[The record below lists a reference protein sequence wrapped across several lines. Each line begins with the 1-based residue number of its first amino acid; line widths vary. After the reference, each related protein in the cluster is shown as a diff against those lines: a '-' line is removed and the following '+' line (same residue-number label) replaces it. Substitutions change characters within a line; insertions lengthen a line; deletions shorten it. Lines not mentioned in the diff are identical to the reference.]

1 MYPQTTNK
9 LPDNYYELDPITQRE
24 IRKQRGITQAAD
36 SAQFEKNKAAAESLY
51 AGLGG
56 NSVPSGSTF
65 DKTDTATLENS
76 NPDPRMNDLA
86 AQVDALYAPQ
96 HKHNKDEAIVAGVY
110 DDLNNKTDPEVA
122 DDIERDTPLPEQ
134 EPQTDEEEDNKG
146 THLFSNNPA
155 INTVSVTKKLD
166 GETAETLRQANGGS
180 TLGAREEVG
189 NLVKTIND
197 QPTRH
202 QFEKQK
208 IATTAAVENAGFD
221 VDDKTE
227 ARVNKLTTVAAIDAA
242 VEEQKTGTD
251 TMNEQNARDHGK
263 LLNRHESYKLVCA
276 ALGEELLDSVKN
288 GEMTFDDIK
297 QADPLIAQRVSDY
310 NDGIFTAHDAAASD
324 ATIDDLAMIGELIN
338 RSPAMQELIRNKDA
352 AKQQTEEQPAT
363 HNAQPH
369 TLNKDDKN
377 KGEMPAQNHSN
388 VFETSSHRSFAKKPA
403 HTPLQKNTK
412 TTNTLLGREQ
422 HVSWR

>member
-1 MYPQTTNK
+1 MTLMPPNGRD
-9 LPDNYYELDPITQRE
+9 LSPDQLRALEMGPRRKGYDKTATQ
-24 IRKQRGITQAAD
+24 QQA
-36 SAQFEKNKAAAESLY
+36 ENKAAVNSLY

-56 NSVPSGSTF
+56 NSAPSSTF
-65 DKTDTATLENS
+65 DKTDNATTPES
-76 NPDPRMNDLA
+76 SDPRMNNLA
-86 AQVDALYAPQ
+86 AQVGALYKP
-96 HKHNKDEAIVAGVY
+96 HNEAEAIVAGVY
-110 DDLNNKTDPEVA
+110 DDLNNKTDPKVA
-122 DDIERDTPLPEQ
+122 DDIDRNTPLPEQ
-134 EPQTDEEEDNKG
+134 EPATDKEEDAKG
-146 THLFSNNPA
+146 THFFSNNPA
-155 INTVSVTKKLD
+155 INPVSVTKKLD
-166 GETAETLRQANGGS
+166 GDTAEILRQANGGS

-189 NLVKTIND
+189 NLIKTINY
-197 QPTRH
+197 QPTKH

-208 IATTAAVENAGFD
+208 TATTAAVENAGFN

-263 LLNRHESYKLVCA
+263 LLNHHESYKLVCA

-310 NDGIFTAHDAAASD
+310 NDGIFAAHDAAASD
-324 ATIDDLAMIGELIN
+324 ATIDDLVMIGELIN
-338 RSPAMQELIRNKDA
+338 RSPAMQELIRNKDE

-369 TLNKDDKN
+369 TPNKDDKN
-377 KGEMPAQNHSN
+377 KGKMPTQNHSN
-388 VFETSSHRSFAKKPA
+388 VFESSSHRSFAKKSENAP
-403 HTPLQKNTK
+403 TQKNTK
-412 TTNTLLGREQ
+412 TTSTLLGREQ
-422 HVSWR
+422 RVSLR

>member
-24 IRKQRGITQAAD
+24 IRERLGVTQEAD

-56 NSVPSGSTF
+56 NSAPSGTTF
-65 DKTDTATLENS
+65 DKIDTATPENS
-76 NPDPRMNDLA
+76 NPRDDLA
-86 AQVDALYAPQ
+86 RQVNALYKPYNEA
-96 HKHNKDEAIVAGVY
+96 EAIVADVY
-110 DDLNNKTDPEVA
+110 DDLNNKTNPEVA
-122 DDIERDTPLPEQ
+122 DDIDRDTPLPEQ
-134 EPQTDEEEDNKG
+134 EPATDKEEDNKG

-166 GETAETLRQANGGS
+166 GDTAETLRQANGGS

-208 IATTAAVENAGFD
+208 TATTAAVENAGFN

-251 TMNEQNARDHGK
+251 TTNRQNTPGHGK
-263 LLNRHESYKLVCA
+263 LLNRHESYELVCA

-310 NDGIFTAHDAAASD
+310 NDGIFAAHDAAASD

-338 RSPAMQELIRNKDA
+338 RSPAMQELIRNKDE
-352 AKQQTEEQPAT
+352 AKRQTEEQPAT

-369 TLNKDDKN
+369 TPNKDDKN
-377 KGEMPAQNHSN
+377 KGDMPMQNHSN
-388 VFETSSHRSFAKKPA
+388 VFVETSSHRSFAKKPENA
-403 HTPLQKNTK
+403 PTQRNTK
-412 TTNTLLGREQ
+412 TTSTLLGSEQ
-422 HVSWR
+422 RVSW

>member
-1 MYPQTTNK
+1 MTLVPPNGRD
-9 LPDNYYELDPITQRE
+9 LSPDQLWALKMEQRRKGYDKTATQ
-24 IRKQRGITQAAD
+24 QQA
-36 SAQFEKNKAAAESLY
+36 ENEAAVNSLY

-56 NSVPSGSTF
+56 NSAPSSTF
-65 DKTDTATLENS
+65 DKTDNATTPES
-76 NPDPRMNDLA
+76 SDPRMNNLA
-86 AQVDALYAPQ
+86 AQVGALYKP
-96 HKHNKDEAIVAGVY
+96 HNEAEAIVAGVY

-146 THLFSNNPA
+146 THFFSNNPA

-208 IATTAAVENAGFD
+208 TATTAAVENAGFN

-263 LLNRHESYKLVCA
+263 LLNHHESYELVCA

-297 QADPLIAQRVSDY
+297 QADPGIAQRVSNY
-310 NDGIFTAHDAAASD
+310 NNGIFTAHDAAASD
-324 ATIDDLAMIGELIN
+324 ATIDDLAMIGDLIN
-338 RSPAMQELIRNKDA
+338 HSPAMQELIRNKDK

-363 HNAQPH
+363 HNARPH
-369 TLNKDDKN
+369 TPNKYNKN
-377 KGEMPAQNHSN
+377 TGNMPTQNHSN
-388 VFETSSHRSFAKKPA
+388 VFESSYRRSFAKKPENA
-403 HTPLQKNTK
+403 PTQKNTK
-412 TTNTLLGREQ
+412 TTSTFLGSGQR
-422 HVSWR
+422 VSWH

>member
-56 NSVPSGSTF
+56 NSAPSSTTF
-65 DKTDTATLENS
+65 EKIDTTTPENS
-76 NPDPRMNDLA
+76 SPRDDLA
-86 AQVDALYAPQ
+86 RRVDALYKP
-96 HKHNKDEAIVAGVY
+96 HNEAEAIVAGVY

-134 EPQTDEEEDNKG
+134 EPQMDEEEDNKG
-146 THLFSNNPA
+146 THFFSNNPA

-166 GETAETLRQANGGS
+166 GDTAETLRQANGGS

-189 NLVKTIND
+189 NLIKTINY
-197 QPTRH
+197 QPTKH
-202 QFEKQK
+202 QFERQK
-208 IATTAAVENAGFD
+208 TATATAVENAGFD
-221 VDDKTE
+221 VDDKTKE
-227 ARVNKLTTVAAIDAA
+227 HVAELTTVATIDAA

-251 TMNEQNARDHGK
+251 TMNEQNARDHGN
-263 LLNRHESYKLVCA
+263 LLNHRESYELACA
-276 ALGEELLDSVKN
+276 ALGKELLDSVN
-288 GEMTFDDIK
+288 NREMSFDDIK
-297 QADPLIAQRVSDY
+297 QADPWIAQRVSNY
-310 NDGIFTAHDAAASD
+310 NDGIFTSHDAAASD

-338 RSPAMQELIRNKDA
+338 HSPAMQELIRNKDE

-369 TLNKDDKN
+369 TPNKDDKN
-377 KGEMPAQNHSN
+377 KGDIPMQNHSN
-388 VFETSSHRSFAKKPA
+388 VFETSSHRSFAKKPENA
-403 HTPLQKNTK
+403 PTQKNTK
-412 TTNTLLGREQ
+412 TTNTLLGSKQR
-422 HVSWR
+422 VSWH

>member
-1 MYPQTTNK
+1 MTLMPPNGRD
-9 LPDNYYELDPITQRE
+9 LSPDQLRALEMEQRRKGYDKTATQ
-24 IRKQRGITQAAD
+24 QQA
-36 SAQFEKNKAAAESLY
+36 ENEAAVNSLY

-56 NSVPSGSTF
+56 NSALSSTTF
-65 DKTDTATLENS
+65 DKTDATTPDATTPENS
-76 NPDPRMNDLA
+76 DPDPRMDDLA
-86 AQVDALYAPQ
+86 AQVNALYKP
-96 HKHNKDEAIVAGVY
+96 HNEAEAIVAGVY

-134 EPQTDEEEDNKG
+134 EPPTDEEEDNKG
-146 THLFSNNPA
+146 THFFSNNPA

-166 GETAETLRQANGGS
+166 GDTAETLRQANGGS

-197 QPTRH
+197 QPTRN

-208 IATTAAVENAGFD
+208 TATTAAVENAGFN

-263 LLNRHESYKLVCA
+263 LLNHHESYELVCA

-297 QADPLIAQRVSDY
+297 QADPGIAQRVSNY
-310 NDGIFTAHDAAASD
+310 NNGIFTAHDAAASD
-324 ATIDDLAMIGELIN
+324 ATIDDLAMIGDLIN
-338 RSPAMQELIRNKDA
+338 HSPAMQELIRNKDK

-363 HNAQPH
+363 HNARPH
-369 TLNKDDKN
+369 TPNKYNKN
-377 KGEMPAQNHSN
+377 TGNMPTQNHSN
-388 VFETSSHRSFAKKPA
+388 VFETSSHRSFAKKPENA
-403 HTPLQKNTK
+403 PTQKNTK
-412 TTNTLLGREQ
+412 TTSTFLGSGQR
-422 HVSWR
+422 VSWY

>member
-1 MYPQTTNK
+1 MTLMPPNGRD
-9 LPDNYYELDPITQRE
+9 LSPDQRATLEREPHRKGYDKTATQ
-24 IRKQRGITQAAD
+24 QQA
-36 SAQFEKNKAAAESLY
+36 ENEAAVNSLY

-56 NSVPSGSTF
+56 NSAPSGNTF
-65 DKTDTATLENS
+65 DKIDTATPEN
-76 NPDPRMNDLA
+76 NPRMNDFA
-86 AQVDALYAPQ
+86 AQVDALYKP
-96 HKHNKDEAIVAGVY
+96 HNEAEAIVAGVY
-110 DDLNNKTDPEVA
+110 DDLNNKTNAKVA
-122 DDIERDTPLPEQ
+122 DDIDRDTPLPEQ
-134 EPQTDEEEDNKG
+134 EPATDEEENAKG
-146 THLFSNNPA
+146 THFFSNNPA

-166 GETAETLRQANGGS
+166 GDTAEILRQANGGS

-208 IATTAAVENAGFD
+208 TATTAAVENAGFN

-263 LLNRHESYKLVCA
+263 LLNRHESYELVCA

-310 NDGIFTAHDAAASD
+310 NDGIFAAHDAAASD
-324 ATIDDLAMIGELIN
+324 ATIDDLVMIGELIN
-338 RSPAMQELIRNKDA
+338 RSPAMQELIRNKDE

-369 TLNKDDKN
+369 TPNKDDKN
-377 KGEMPAQNHSN
+377 KGKMPTQNHSN
-388 VFETSSHRSFAKKPA
+388 VFESSFRRSFAKKPA
-403 HTPLQKNTK
+403 HAPLQKNTK
-412 TTNTLLGREQ
+412 TTSTFLG
-422 HVSWR
+422 SWH

>member
-1 MYPQTTNK
+1 MTLMPPNGRD
-9 LPDNYYELDPITQRE
+9 LSPDQLWAALKE
-24 IRKQRGITQAAD
+24 KQRRKGYDKTATQQQAENEAAV
-36 SAQFEKNKAAAESLY
+36 NSLY

-56 NSVPSGSTF
+56 NSAPSGTTF
-65 DKTDTATLENS
+65 DKIDNATTPKNS
-76 NPDPRMNDLA
+76 DPRMDDLA
-86 AQVDALYAPQ
+86 RQVDALYKP
-96 HKHNKDEAIVAGVY
+96 HNEAEAIVAGVY
-110 DDLNNKTDPEVA
+110 DDLNNKTNPKVA
-122 DDIERDTPLPEQ
+122 DDIDRDTPLPEQ
-134 EPQTDEEEDNKG
+134 EPATDEEEDAKG
-146 THLFSNNPA
+146 THFFSNNPA

-166 GETAETLRQANGGS
+166 GDTAETLRQANGGS

-208 IATTAAVENAGFD
+208 TATTAAVENAGFN

-263 LLNRHESYKLVCA
+263 LLNHHESYELVCA

-297 QADPLIAQRVSDY
+297 QADPGIAQRVSNY
-310 NDGIFTAHDAAASD
+310 NNGIFTAHDAAASD
-324 ATIDDLAMIGELIN
+324 ATIDDLAMIGDLIN
-338 RSPAMQELIRNKDA
+338 HSPAMQELIRNKDE

-369 TLNKDDKN
+369 TPNKDDKN
-377 KGEMPAQNHSN
+377 KGDIPMQNHSN
-388 VFETSSHRSFAKKPA
+388 VFETSSHRSFAKKPEN
-403 HTPLQKNTK
+403 TPTQKSTK
-412 TTNTLLGREQ
+412 TTSTLLGSEQ
-422 HVSWR
+422 RVSWR

>member
-1 MYPQTTNK
+1 
-9 LPDNYYELDPITQRE
+9 
-24 IRKQRGITQAAD
+24 
-36 SAQFEKNKAAAESLY
+36 
-51 AGLGG
+51 
-56 NSVPSGSTF
+56 
-65 DKTDTATLENS
+65 
-76 NPDPRMNDLA
+76 MNNLA
-86 AQVDALYAPQ
+86 AQVGALYKP
-96 HKHNKDEAIVAGVY
+96 HNEAEAIVAGVY
-110 DDLNNKTDPEVA
+110 DDLNNKTDPKVA

-146 THLFSNNPA
+146 THFFSNNPA

-166 GETAETLRQANGGS
+166 GDTAETLRQANGGS

-208 IATTAAVENAGFD
+208 TATTAAVENAGFN

-263 LLNRHESYKLVCA
+263 LLNHHESYKLVCA

-297 QADPLIAQRVSDY
+297 QADPLIAQWVSDY
-310 NDGIFTAHDAAASD
+310 NDGIFAAHDAAASD

-338 RSPAMQELIRNKDA
+338 RSPAMQELIRNKDE
-352 AKQQTEEQPAT
+352 AKQQTEEQPAARD
-363 HNAQPH
+363 AQPH
-369 TLNKDDKN
+369 MPNKYDKN
-377 KGEMPAQNHSN
+377 KSDMPPQNHSN
-388 VFETSSHRSFAKKPA
+388 VFESSYRRSFAKKPEN
-403 HTPLQKNTK
+403 TPTQKNTK
-412 TTNTLLGREQ
+412 TTSTLFGSREQ

>member
-1 MYPQTTNK
+1 MTLMPPNGRDLSPDQLGELKMK
-9 LPDNYYELDPITQRE
+9 LCRKGYDKTATQ
-24 IRKQRGITQAAD
+24 QQA
-36 SAQFEKNKAAAESLY
+36 ENEAAVNSLY

-56 NSVPSGSTF
+56 NSAPSSTTF
-65 DKTDTATLENS
+65 DKTDNATTPES
-76 NPDPRMNDLA
+76 SDPRMDNLA
-86 AQVDALYAPQ
+86 AQVDALYKP
-96 HKHNKDEAIVAGVY
+96 HNEAEAIVAGVY

-134 EPQTDEEEDNKG
+134 EPPTDEEEDNKG
-146 THLFSNNPA
+146 THFFSNNPA

-166 GETAETLRQANGGS
+166 GDTAETLRQANNGS

-189 NLVKTIND
+189 NLIKTIND
-197 QPTRH
+197 QPTRN

-208 IATTAAVENAGFD
+208 TATTAAVENAGFD

-263 LLNRHESYKLVCA
+263 LLNHHESYELVCA

-310 NDGIFTAHDAAASD
+310 NDGIFAAHDAAASD

-338 RSPAMQELIRNKDA
+338 RSPAMQELIRNK

-369 TLNKDDKN
+369 TPNKDDKN
-377 KGEMPAQNHSN
+377 KGDIPMQNHSN
-388 VFETSSHRSFAKKPA
+388 VFESSFRRSFAKKPA
-403 HTPLQKNTK
+403 HAPLQKNTK
-412 TTNTLLGREQ
+412 TTSTLLGREQ
-422 HVSWR
+422 RVSLR

>member
-1 MYPQTTNK
+1 MTLVPPNGRD
-9 LPDNYYELDPITQRE
+9 LSPDQLWALKMEQRRKGYDKTATQ
-24 IRKQRGITQAAD
+24 QQA
-36 SAQFEKNKAAAESLY
+36 ENEAAVNSLY

-56 NSVPSGSTF
+56 NSAPSSTF
-65 DKTDTATLENS
+65 DKTDNATTPES
-76 NPDPRMNDLA
+76 SDPRMNNLA
-86 AQVDALYAPQ
+86 AQVGALYKP
-96 HKHNKDEAIVAGVY
+96 HNEAEAIVAGVY

-146 THLFSNNPA
+146 THFFSNNPA

-208 IATTAAVENAGFD
+208 TATTAAVENAGFN

-227 ARVNKLTTVAAIDAA
+227 ARVNKLTTVAVIDAA

-263 LLNRHESYKLVCA
+263 LLNHHESYELVCA

-297 QADPLIAQRVSDY
+297 QADPWIAQRVSDY
-310 NDGIFTAHDAAASD
+310 NDGIFAAHDAAASD

-338 RSPAMQELIRNKDA
+338 RSPAMQELIRNKGE

-369 TLNKDDKN
+369 TPNKDDKN
-377 KGEMPAQNHSN
+377 KGDIPMQNHSN
-388 VFETSSHRSFAKKPA
+388 VFETSSHRSFAKKPENA
-403 HTPLQKNTK
+403 PTQKNTK
-412 TTNTLLGREQ
+412 TTSTFLGSGQR
-422 HVSWR
+422 VSWY

>member
-24 IRKQRGITQAAD
+24 IRERLGVTQEAD

-56 NSVPSGSTF
+56 NSAPSGTTF
-65 DKTDTATLENS
+65 DKIDTATPENS
-76 NPDPRMNDLA
+76 NPRDDLA
-86 AQVDALYAPQ
+86 RQVDALYKP
-96 HKHNKDEAIVAGVY
+96 HNEAEAIVADVY
-110 DDLNNKTDPEVA
+110 DDLNNKTDPKVA
-122 DDIERDTPLPEQ
+122 DDIERDTPLPGQ

-155 INTVSVTKKLD
+155 INTVSVTKKLN

-208 IATTAAVENAGFD
+208 TATTAAVENAGFD

-263 LLNRHESYKLVCA
+263 LLNHRESYELVCA

-310 NDGIFTAHDAAASD
+310 NDGIFAAHDAAASD

-338 RSPAMQELIRNKDA
+338 RSPAMQELIRNKGE

-369 TLNKDDKN
+369 TPNKDDKN
-377 KGEMPAQNHSN
+377 KGDIPMQNHSN
-388 VFETSSHRSFAKKPA
+388 VFETSSHRSFAKKPENA
-403 HTPLQKNTK
+403 PTQKNTK
-412 TTNTLLGREQ
+412 TTSTLLGSEQ
-422 HVSWR
+422 RIVSWR

>member
-1 MYPQTTNK
+1 MTLMPPNGRD
-9 LPDNYYELDPITQRE
+9 LSPDQLWALKMEQRRKGYDKTATQ
-24 IRKQRGITQAAD
+24 QQA
-36 SAQFEKNKAAAESLY
+36 ENEAAVNSLY

-56 NSVPSGSTF
+56 NSAPSSTTF
-65 DKTDTATLENS
+65 DKIDTATPENS
-76 NPDPRMNDLA
+76 NPRDDLA
-86 AQVDALYAPQ
+86 RQVDALYKP
-96 HKHNKDEAIVAGVY
+96 HNEAEAIVADVY
-110 DDLNNKTDPEVA
+110 DDLNNKTDPKVA

-146 THLFSNNPA
+146 THFFSNNPA

-189 NLVKTIND
+189 NLIKTIND
-197 QPTRH
+197 QPTGH
-202 QFEKQK
+202 QFKKQK
-208 IATTAAVENAGFD
+208 TATTAAVENAGFD

-227 ARVNKLTTVAAIDAA
+227 ARVNKLTTVAVIDAA

-251 TMNEQNARDHGK
+251 TMNKQNAPGHGK
-263 LLNRHESYKLVCA
+263 LLNRHESYELVCA

-297 QADPLIAQRVSDY
+297 QADPWIAQRVSDY
-310 NDGIFTAHDAAASD
+310 NDGIFAAHDAAASD

-338 RSPAMQELIRNKDA
+338 RSPAMQELIRNKGE

-369 TLNKDDKN
+369 TPNKDDKN
-377 KGEMPAQNHSN
+377 KGDIPMQNHSN

-403 HTPLQKNTK
+403 HTPFQKNTK
-412 TTNTLLGREQ
+412 MTNTLLGSSEQ
-422 HVSWR
+422 RVSWH

>member
-1 MYPQTTNK
+1 MTLMPPNGRD
-9 LPDNYYELDPITQRE
+9 LSPDQLWALKMEQRRKGYDKTATQ
-24 IRKQRGITQAAD
+24 QQA
-36 SAQFEKNKAAAESLY
+36 ENEAAVNSLY

-56 NSVPSGSTF
+56 NSAPSSTTF
-65 DKTDTATLENS
+65 EKIDTTTPENS
-76 NPDPRMNDLA
+76 SPRDDLA
-86 AQVDALYAPQ
+86 RQVDALYKP
-96 HKHNKDEAIVAGVY
+96 HNETEAIVAGVY

-146 THLFSNNPA
+146 THFFSNNPA

-189 NLVKTIND
+189 NLIKTIND
-197 QPTRH
+197 QPTGH
-202 QFEKQK
+202 QFKKQK
-208 IATTAAVENAGFD
+208 TATTAAVENAGFD

-251 TMNEQNARDHGK
+251 TMNKQNAPGHGK
-263 LLNRHESYKLVCA
+263 LLNRHESYELVCA

-338 RSPAMQELIRNKDA
+338 RSPAMQELIRNKGE

-369 TLNKDDKN
+369 TPNKDDKN
-377 KGEMPAQNHSN
+377 KGDIPMQNHSN
-388 VFETSSHRSFAKKPA
+388 VFETSSHRSFAKKPENA
-403 HTPLQKNTK
+403 PTQKNTK
-412 TTNTLLGREQ
+412 TTSTLLGSEQ
-422 HVSWR
+422 RIVSWR

>member
-9 LPDNYYELDPITQRE
+9 LPGNYYELPPDERKRLRE
-24 IRKQRGITQAAD
+24 KYGVTQAAD
-36 SAQFEKNKAAAESLY
+36 SAQFKKNKAAAESLY

-56 NSVPSGSTF
+56 NSAPSGNTF
-65 DKTDTATLENS
+65 DTTGTATPENS
-76 NPDPRMNDLA
+76 NPDPRMDDLA
-86 AQVDALYAPQ
+86 AQVDALYTP
-96 HKHNKDEAIVAGVY
+96 HNKDEAIVAGVY

-122 DDIERDTPLPEQ
+122 DDIDRDTPLPEQ
-134 EPQTDEEEDNKG
+134 EPRTDEEEDNKG
-146 THLFSNNPA
+146 THFFSNNPA

-197 QPTRH
+197 QPTRN

-208 IATTAAVENAGFD
+208 TATTAAVENAGFD

-251 TMNEQNARDHGK
+251 TTNKQNAPGHGK
-263 LLNRHESYKLVCA
+263 LLNRHESYELVCA

-310 NDGIFTAHDAAASD
+310 NDGFFTAHDAAASD

-338 RSPAMQELIRNKDA
+338 HSPAMQELIRNKDE

-369 TLNKDDKN
+369 TPNKDDKN
-377 KGEMPAQNHSN
+377 KGDIPMQNHSN

-403 HTPLQKNTK
+403 HTPFQKNTK
-412 TTNTLLGREQ
+412 TTNTLLGSKQRI
-422 HVSWR
+422 SWR